1 MKRMIGIGTAIVL
14 MVSSLGAG
22 AKAAGP
28 ELISTAVFDAVT
40 LKEMSNK
47 AIPGSIVDD
56 FGVQLGGM
64 GSDMFRTP
72 GAKPGEYWV
81 VTDRGPNVDTVLP
94 TGGGATGFMVPS
106 FSPLIMSIKVDGS
119 KVTIL
124 EQIAIKTSAGQGVT
138 GLPNLLGYDAIP
150 SDLKG
155 VTGNSLYNVNG
166 LDVEG
171 LVRTKN
177 GNFWI
182 VDEYA
187 PSLALLD
194 SKGVLLERW
203 VPEGWT
209 GTSTSYIVNKTIPKI
224 YLKRKANRGFEALGI
239 TPDESTLFIGL
250 QSPLLN
256 PTKTEGDAS
265 QMTRI
270 LRFDIA
276 TKKFTGEFIFPFEA
290 PNVVDPRSAKASD
303 LKLSAIVALDKENLL
318 IQERT
323 DLSFLLSTIKIKESA
338 NILNSKWG
346 SDTTTP
352 ALETWPVQKP
362 EGVTELITQMEKKV
376 VFDSLA
382 IPSMPGKI
390 EGVVVLDDRTVAFI
404 NDNDFNFTYNKT
416 TGLAVPGSVPTSILT
431 VKLAASLP
439 TFPDKVLG
447 LVKAPAP
454 APSATEASKPQKSAS
469 AEKKTISCAK
479 GSMTKKVSGVSPKC
493 PAGYKKK

>member
-1 MKRMIGIGTAIVL
+1 MGENMKKFVGLGSLLVFL
-14 MVSSLGAG
+14 LVSVTSGAS
-22 AKAAGP
+22 ATSPTSRP
-28 ELISTAVFDAVT
+28 ELLSTAKFDAIS
-40 LKEMSNK
+40 LKEASNK
-47 AIPGSIVDD
+47 AIPNSIVDD

-72 GAKPGEYWV
+72 GAKSGEYWV
-81 VTDRGPNVDTVLP
+81 VTDRGPNVDTTLP

-106 FSPLIMSIKVDGS
+106 FSPLIMSIKVDGE
-119 KVTIL
+119 KVNVL
-124 EQIAIKTSAGQGVT
+124 ETIAIKTAGGQGVT
-138 GLPNLLGYDAIP
+138 GLPNVLGYDAIP

-155 VTGNSLYNVNG
+155 VTGNSLYNLNG

-171 LVRTKN
+171 LVRTAN

-209 GTSTSYIVNKTIPKI
+209 GAPTSYIVNKTIPKI
-224 YLKRKANRGFEALGI
+224 YLKRKANRGFEALAI

-276 TKKFTGEFIFPFEA
+276 TKKFTGEFIFPFES
-290 PNVVDPRSAKASD
+290 PNMVDPRSTKTSD
-303 LKLSAIVALDKENLL
+303 LKLSALVALDKETLL
-318 IQERT
+318 VQERT

-338 NILNSKWG
+338 NILNSKW
-346 SDTTTP
+346 SLDATTP
-352 ALETWPVQKP
+352 SLETWPVQKP
-362 EGVTELITQMEKKV
+362 EGVTELIAQMEKKII
-376 VFDSLA
+376 FDSLA
-382 IPSMPGKI
+382 IPTMPNKV
-390 EGVVVLDDRTVAFI
+390 EGLAVLDGQTVTFI
-404 NDNDFNFTYNKT
+404 NDNDFNFTYDKT
-416 TGLAVPGSVPTSILT
+416 SGLAVAGPVATQILT
-431 VKLAASLP
+431 VKLSAPLP

-447 LVKAPAP
+447 LVKTPAP
-454 APSATEASKPQKSAS
+454 AVASSAAR
-469 AEKKTISCAK
+469 KTITCTK
-479 GSMTKKVSGVSPKC
+479 GAMTKKVSAIAPKC
-493 PAGYKKK
+493 PIGYKKKG

>member
-1 MKRMIGIGTAIVL
+1 MKKIFGIGTALVL
-14 MVSSLGAG
+14 LISTLAVA
-22 AKAAGP
+22 ANAAGP
-28 ELISTAVFDAVT
+28 ELISTAKFDTVA
-40 LKEMSNK
+40 LKEISNK
-47 AIPGSIVDD
+47 AIPGSLADD

-64 GSDMFRTP
+64 GSDIFRTP
-72 GAKPGEYWV
+72 GAKAGEYWV

-94 TGGGATGFMVPS
+94 TGGGATGFMVPA
-106 FSPLIMSIKVDGS
+106 FSPLILSIKVDGS

-124 EQIAIKTSAGQGVT
+124 NQIAIKTSAGQGVT

-155 VTGNSLYNVNG
+155 VTSDSLYNVNG

-171 LVRTKN
+171 LVRTAN

-209 GTSTSYIVNKTIPKI
+209 GSSTSYVVNKTIPKI
-224 YLKRKANRGFEALGI
+224 YLKRKANRGFEALAI

-290 PNVVDPRSAKASD
+290 PSVVDPRSAKASD
-303 LKLSAIVALDKENLL
+303 LKLSALVALDKETLL
-318 IQERT
+318 AQERT

-338 NILNSKWG
+338 NILNSKWTLEATAP
-346 SDTTTP
+346 S
-352 ALETWPVQKP
+352 LETWPVQKP
-362 EGVTELITQMEKKV
+362 EGVTELIAQMEKKV
-376 VFDSLA
+376 IFDSLA
-382 IPSMPGKI
+382 IPTMPNKI
-390 EGVVVLDDRTVAFI
+390 EGVAVLDDRTVAFI
-404 NDNDFNFTYNKT
+404 NDNDFNFTYDKT
-416 TGLAVPGSVPTSILT
+416 TGLAVPGSNATQILT
-431 VKLAASLP
+431 VKLASALP
-439 TFPDKVLG
+439 TFPEKVLG
-447 LVKAPAP
+447 LVTAPTP
-454 APSATEASKPQKSAS
+454 APSASEKNASTAKKS
-469 AEKKTISCAK
+469 ISCIK
-479 GSMTKKVSGVSPKC
+479 GSMTKKVTGVSPKC
-493 PAGYKKK
+493 PSGYKKKS

>member
-1 MKRMIGIGTAIVL
+1 MKKIFGIGTALVL
-14 MVSSLGAG
+14 LISTLAVA
-22 AKAAGP
+22 ANAAGP
-28 ELISTAVFDAVT
+28 ELISTAKFDTVA
-40 LKEMSNK
+40 LKEISNK
-47 AIPGSIVDD
+47 AIPGSLADD

-64 GSDMFRTP
+64 GSDIFRTP
-72 GAKPGEYWV
+72 GAKAGEYWV

-94 TGGGATGFMVPS
+94 TGGGATGFMVPA
-106 FSPLIMSIKVDGS
+106 FSPLILSIKVDGS

-124 EQIAIKTSAGQGVT
+124 NQIAIKTSAGQGVT

-155 VTGNSLYNVNG
+155 VTSDSLYNVNG

-171 LVRTKN
+171 LVRTAN

-203 VPEGWT
+203 VPEGWA
-209 GTSTSYIVNKTIPKI
+209 GSSTSYVVNKTIPKI
-224 YLKRKANRGFEALGI
+224 YLKRKANRGFEALAI

-290 PNVVDPRSAKASD
+290 PSVVDPRSAKASD
-303 LKLSAIVALDKENLL
+303 LKLSALVALDKETLL
-318 IQERT
+318 AQERT

-338 NILNSKWG
+338 NILNSKWTLEATAP
-346 SDTTTP
+346 S
-352 ALETWPVQKP
+352 LETWPVQKP
-362 EGVTELITQMEKKV
+362 EGVTELIAQMEKKV
-376 VFDSLA
+376 IFDSLA
-382 IPSMPGKI
+382 IPTMPNKI
-390 EGVVVLDDRTVAFI
+390 EGVAVLDDRTVAFI
-404 NDNDFNFTYNKT
+404 NDNDFNFTYDKT
-416 TGLAVPGSVPTSILT
+416 TGLAVPGSNATQILT
-431 VKLAASLP
+431 VKLASALP
-439 TFPDKVLG
+439 TFPEKVLG
-447 LVKAPAP
+447 LVTAPTP
-454 APSATEASKPQKSAS
+454 APSASEKNASTAKKS
-469 AEKKTISCAK
+469 ISCIK
-479 GSMTKKVSGVSPKC
+479 GSMTKKVTGVSPKC
-493 PAGYKKK
+493 PSGYRKKS

>member
-1 MKRMIGIGTAIVL
+1 MKKIFGIGTALVL
-14 MVSSLGAG
+14 LISTLAVA
-22 AKAAGP
+22 ANAAGP
-28 ELISTAVFDAVT
+28 ELISTAKFDTVA
-40 LKEMSNK
+40 LKEISNK
-47 AIPGSIVDD
+47 AIPGSLADD

-64 GSDMFRTP
+64 GSDIFRTP
-72 GAKPGEYWV
+72 GAKAGEYWV

-94 TGGGATGFMVPS
+94 TGGGATGFMVPA
-106 FSPLIMSIKVDGS
+106 FSPLILSIKVDGS

-124 EQIAIKTSAGQGVT
+124 NQIAIKASAGQGVT

-155 VTGNSLYNVNG
+155 VTSDSLYNVNG

-171 LVRTKN
+171 LVRTAN

-209 GTSTSYIVNKTIPKI
+209 GSSTSYVVNKTIPKI
-224 YLKRKANRGFEALGI
+224 YLKRKANRGFEALAI

-290 PNVVDPRSAKASD
+290 PSVVDPRSAKASD
-303 LKLSAIVALDKENLL
+303 LKLSALVALDKETLL
-318 IQERT
+318 AQERT

-338 NILNSKWG
+338 NILNSKWTLEATAP
-346 SDTTTP
+346 S
-352 ALETWPVQKP
+352 LETWPVQKP
-362 EGVTELITQMEKKV
+362 EGVTELIAQMEKKV
-376 VFDSLA
+376 IFDSLA
-382 IPSMPGKI
+382 IPTMPNKI
-390 EGVVVLDDRTVAFI
+390 EGVAVLDDRTVAFI
-404 NDNDFNFTYNKT
+404 NDNDFNFTYDKT
-416 TGLAVPGSVPTSILT
+416 TGLAVPGSNATQILT
-431 VKLAASLP
+431 VKLASALP
-439 TFPDKVLG
+439 TFPEKVLG
-447 LVKAPAP
+447 LVTAPTP
-454 APSATEASKPQKSAS
+454 APSASEKNAS
-469 AEKKTISCAK
+469 AAKKSISCIK
-479 GSMTKKVSGVSPKC
+479 GTMTKKVTGVSPKC
-493 PAGYKKK
+493 PTGYKKKS

>member
-1 MKRMIGIGTAIVL
+1 MKKVLGMGTALIL
-14 MVSSLGAG
+14 LSSAIASGAI
-22 AKAAGP
+22 AAGP
-28 ELISTAVFDAVT
+28 APQPELINTAKFDAIA
-40 LKEMSNK
+40 LKEASNK
-47 AIPGSIVDD
+47 ALAGSVADD

-72 GAKPGEYWV
+72 GAKAGEYWV
-81 VTDRGPNVDTVLP
+81 VTDRGPNVDTTLP

-106 FSPLIMSIKVDGS
+106 FSPLIMSIKVDGA
-119 KVTIL
+119 KVNVL
-124 EQIAIKTSAGQGVT
+124 ETIAIKTAAGQGVT

-155 VTGNSLYNVNG
+155 VTANSLYNLNG

-171 LVRTKN
+171 LVRTAN

-187 PSLALLD
+187 PSLALID

-203 VPEGWT
+203 VPEGWA
-209 GTSTSYIVNKTIPKI
+209 GAPTSYLVNKTIPKI
-224 YLKRKANRGFEALGI
+224 YLKRKANRGFEALAM

-290 PNVVDPRSAKASD
+290 PNMVDPRSTKASD
-303 LKLSAIVALDKENLL
+303 LKLSALVALDKETLL
-318 IQERT
+318 VQERT

-346 SDTTTP
+346 LDTTSP
-352 ALETWPVQKP
+352 SLETWPVQKP
-362 EGVTELITQMEKKV
+362 EGVAELITQMEKRII
-376 VFDSLA
+376 FDSLA
-382 IPSMPGKI
+382 IPSMPNKI
-390 EGVVVLDDRTVAFI
+390 EGVAVLDDRTLTFI
-404 NDNDFNFTYNKT
+404 NDNDFNFTYDKT
-416 TGLAVPGSVPTSILT
+416 SGLAVAGPVATQILT
-431 VKLAASLP
+431 VKLPAPLP
-439 TFPDKVLG
+439 NFPDKVLG
-447 LVKAPAP
+447 LVKAPVP
-454 APSATEASKPQKSAS
+454 AVTPASSSA
-469 AEKKTISCAK
+469 KKTITCVK
-479 GSMTKKVSGVSPKC
+479 GATTKKVSAVAPKC
-493 PAGYKKK
+493 PAGYKKKG

>member
-1 MKRMIGIGTAIVL
+1 MKKIFGIGTALVL
-14 MVSSLGAG
+14 LISTLAVA
-22 AKAAGP
+22 ANAAGP
-28 ELISTAVFDAVT
+28 ELISTAKFDTVA
-40 LKEMSNK
+40 LKEISNK
-47 AIPGSIVDD
+47 AIPGSLADD

-64 GSDMFRTP
+64 GSDIFRTP
-72 GAKPGEYWV
+72 GAKAGEYWV

-94 TGGGATGFMVPS
+94 TGGGATGFMVPA
-106 FSPLIMSIKVDGS
+106 FSPLILSIKVDGS

-124 EQIAIKTSAGQGVT
+124 NQIAIKTSAGQGVT

-155 VTGNSLYNVNG
+155 VTSDSLYNVNG

-171 LVRTKN
+171 LVRTAN

-209 GTSTSYIVNKTIPKI
+209 GSSTSYVVNKTIPKI
-224 YLKRKANRGFEALGI
+224 YLKRKANRGFEALAI

-290 PNVVDPRSAKASD
+290 PSMVDPRSAKASD
-303 LKLSAIVALDKENLL
+303 LKLSALVALDKDTLL
-318 IQERT
+318 AQERT

-338 NILNSKWG
+338 NILNSKWTLEATAP
-346 SDTTTP
+346 S
-352 ALETWPVQKP
+352 LETWPVQKP
-362 EGVTELITQMEKKV
+362 EGVTELIAQMEKKV
-376 VFDSLA
+376 IFDSLA
-382 IPSMPGKI
+382 IPTMPNKI
-390 EGVVVLDDRTVAFI
+390 EGVAVLDDRTVAFI
-404 NDNDFNFTYNKT
+404 NDNDFNFTYDKT
-416 TGLAVPGSVPTSILT
+416 TGLAVPGSNATQILT
-431 VKLAASLP
+431 VKLASALP
-439 TFPDKVLG
+439 TFPEKVLG
-447 LVKAPAP
+447 LVTAPTP
-454 APSATEASKPQKSAS
+454 APSASEKNAS
-469 AEKKTISCAK
+469 AAKKSISCIK
-479 GSMTKKVSGVSPKC
+479 GTMTKKVTGVSPKC
-493 PAGYKKK
+493 PTGYKKKS

>member
-1 MKRMIGIGTAIVL
+1 MKKIFGIGTALVL
-14 MVSSLGAG
+14 LISTLAVA
-22 AKAAGP
+22 ANAAGP
-28 ELISTAVFDAVT
+28 ELISTAKFDTVA
-40 LKEMSNK
+40 LKEISNK
-47 AIPGSIVDD
+47 AIPGSLADD

-64 GSDMFRTP
+64 GSDIFRTP
-72 GAKPGEYWV
+72 GAKAGEYWV

-94 TGGGATGFMVPS
+94 TGGGATGFMVPA
-106 FSPLIMSIKVDGS
+106 FSPLILSIKVDGS

-124 EQIAIKTSAGQGVT
+124 NQIAIKTSAGQGVT

-155 VTGNSLYNVNG
+155 VTSDSLYNVNG

-171 LVRTKN
+171 LVRTAN

-209 GTSTSYIVNKTIPKI
+209 GSSTSYVVNKTIPKI
-224 YLKRKANRGFEALGI
+224 YLKRKANRGFEALAI

-290 PNVVDPRSAKASD
+290 PSVVDPRSAKASD
-303 LKLSAIVALDKENLL
+303 LKLSALVALDKETLL
-318 IQERT
+318 AQERT

-338 NILNSKWG
+338 NILNSKWTLEATAP
-346 SDTTTP
+346 S
-352 ALETWPVQKP
+352 LETWPVQKS
-362 EGVTELITQMEKKV
+362 EGVTELIAQMEKKV
-376 VFDSLA
+376 IFDSLA
-382 IPSMPGKI
+382 IPTMPNKI
-390 EGVVVLDDRTVAFI
+390 EGVAVLDDRTVAFI
-404 NDNDFNFTYNKT
+404 NDNDFNFTYDKT
-416 TGLAVPGSVPTSILT
+416 TGLAVPGSNATQILT
-431 VKLAASLP
+431 VKLASALP
-439 TFPDKVLG
+439 TFPEKVLG
-447 LVKAPAP
+447 LVTAPTP
-454 APSATEASKPQKSAS
+454 APSASEKNASTAKKS
-469 AEKKTISCAK
+469 ISCIK
-479 GSMTKKVSGVSPKC
+479 GSMTKKVTGVSPKC
-493 PAGYKKK
+493 PSGYRKKS

>member
-1 MKRMIGIGTAIVL
+1 MKKIFGIGTALVL
-14 MVSSLGAG
+14 LISTLAVA
-22 AKAAGP
+22 ANAAGP
-28 ELISTAVFDAVT
+28 ELISTAKFDTVA
-40 LKEMSNK
+40 LKEISNK
-47 AIPGSIVDD
+47 AIPGSLADD

-64 GSDMFRTP
+64 GSDIFRTP
-72 GAKPGEYWV
+72 GAKAGEYWV

-94 TGGGATGFMVPS
+94 TGGGATGFMVPA
-106 FSPLIMSIKVDGS
+106 FSPLILSIKVDGS

-124 EQIAIKTSAGQGVT
+124 NQIAIKTSAGQGVT

-155 VTGNSLYNVNG
+155 VTSDSLYNVNG

-171 LVRTKN
+171 LVRTAN

-209 GTSTSYIVNKTIPKI
+209 GSSTSYVVNKTIPKI
-224 YLKRKANRGFEALGI
+224 YLKRKANRGFEALAI

-290 PNVVDPRSAKASD
+290 PSVVDPRSAKASD
-303 LKLSAIVALDKENLL
+303 LKLSALVALDKETLL
-318 IQERT
+318 AQERT

-338 NILNSKWG
+338 NILNSKWTLEATAP
-346 SDTTTP
+346 S
-352 ALETWPVQKP
+352 LETWPVQKP
-362 EGVTELITQMEKKV
+362 EGVTELIAQMEKKV
-376 VFDSLA
+376 IFDSLA
-382 IPSMPGKI
+382 IPTMPNKI
-390 EGVVVLDDRTVAFI
+390 EGVAVLDDRTVAFI
-404 NDNDFNFTYNKT
+404 NDNDFNFTYDKT
-416 TGLAVPGSVPTSILT
+416 TGLAVPGSNATQILT
-431 VKLAASLP
+431 VKLASALP
-439 TFPDKVLG
+439 TFPEKVLG
-447 LVKAPAP
+447 LVTAPTP
-454 APSATEASKPQKSAS
+454 APSASEKNASTAKKS
-469 AEKKTISCAK
+469 ISCIK
-479 GSMTKKVSGVSPKC
+479 GSMTKKVTGVSPKC
-493 PAGYKKK
+493 PSGYRKKS

>member
-1 MKRMIGIGTAIVL
+1 MKKIFGIGTALVL
-14 MVSSLGAG
+14 LISTLAVA
-22 AKAAGP
+22 ANAAGP
-28 ELISTAVFDAVT
+28 ELISTAKFDTVA
-40 LKEMSNK
+40 LKEISNK
-47 AIPGSIVDD
+47 AIPGSLADD

-64 GSDMFRTP
+64 GSDIFRTP
-72 GAKPGEYWV
+72 GAKAGEYWV

-94 TGGGATGFMVPS
+94 TGGGATGFMVPA
-106 FSPLIMSIKVDGS
+106 FSPLILSIKVDGS

-124 EQIAIKTSAGQGVT
+124 NQIAIKTSAGQGVT

-155 VTGNSLYNVNG
+155 VTSDSLYNVNG

-171 LVRTKN
+171 LVRTAN

-209 GTSTSYIVNKTIPKI
+209 GSSTSYVVNKTIPKI
-224 YLKRKANRGFEALGI
+224 YLKRKANRGFEALAI

-290 PNVVDPRSAKASD
+290 PSVVDPRSAKASD
-303 LKLSAIVALDKENLL
+303 LKLSALVALDKETLL
-318 IQERT
+318 AQERT

-338 NILNSKWG
+338 NILNSKWTLEATAP
-346 SDTTTP
+346 S
-352 ALETWPVQKP
+352 LETWPVQKP
-362 EGVTELITQMEKKV
+362 EGVTELIAQMEKKV
-376 VFDSLA
+376 IFDSLA
-382 IPSMPGKI
+382 IPTMPNKI
-390 EGVVVLDDRTVAFI
+390 EGVAVLDDRTVALI
-404 NDNDFNFTYNKT
+404 NDNDFNFTYDKT
-416 TGLAVPGSVPTSILT
+416 TGLAVPGSNATQILT
-431 VKLAASLP
+431 VKLASALP
-439 TFPDKVLG
+439 TFPEKVLG
-447 LVKAPAP
+447 LVTAPTP
-454 APSATEASKPQKSAS
+454 APSASEKNAS
-469 AEKKTISCAK
+469 AAKKSISCIK
-479 GSMTKKVSGVSPKC
+479 GTMTKKVTGVSPKC
-493 PAGYKKK
+493 PTGYKKKS

>member
-1 MKRMIGIGTAIVL
+1 MKRVVGLGAAILFLIASVTSEAVAAAPAAQPELIGTA
-14 MVSSLGAG
+14 
-22 AKAAGP
+22 K
-28 ELISTAVFDAVT
+28 FDAIA
-40 LKEMSNK
+40 LKEISNK
-47 AIPGSIVDD
+47 AIPGSVADD

-72 GAKPGEYWV
+72 GAKAGEYWV

-94 TGGGATGFMVPS
+94 TGGGATGFMVPA
-106 FSPLIMSIKVDGS
+106 FSPLIMSIKVDGN
-119 KVTIL
+119 KVTIQD
-124 EQIAIKTSAGQGVT
+124 QIAIKTSAGQGVT

-155 VTGNSLYNVNG
+155 VTANSLYNLNG

-171 LVRTKN
+171 LVRTAN

-194 SKGVLLERW
+194 SKGVVLERW

-209 GTSTSYIVNKTIPKI
+209 GAPTSYVVNKTIPKI
-224 YLKRKANRGFEALGI
+224 YHKRKANRGFEALAI

-256 PTKTEGDAS
+256 PSKTEGDAS

-276 TKKFTGEFIFPFEA
+276 SKKFTGEFIFPFEA
-290 PNVVDPRSAKASD
+290 PNMVDPRSTKASD
-303 LKLSAIVALDKENLL
+303 LKLSALVALDKDTLL
-318 IQERT
+318 VQERT

-338 NILNSKWG
+338 NTLNSKWG
-346 SDTTTP
+346 LDATTP
-352 ALETWPVQKP
+352 SLETWPVQKP
-362 EGVTELITQMEKKV
+362 EGVTELIAQMEKKV
-376 VFDSLA
+376 IFDSLA
-382 IPSMPGKI
+382 IPAMPNKV
-390 EGVVVLDDRTVAFI
+390 EGLTVLDDKTVVFI
-404 NDNDFNFTYNKT
+404 NDNDFNFTYDKT
-416 TGLAVPGSVPTSILT
+416 TGLAVPGSVPTQILT
-431 VKLAASLP
+431 VKLAAALP
-439 TFPDKVLG
+439 NFPDKVLG

-454 APSATEASKPQKSAS
+454 AVTPAAS
-469 AEKKTISCAK
+469 AAKKMITCIK
-479 GSMTKKVSGVSPKC
+479 GAAMKKVSALAPKC
-493 PAGYKKK
+493 PAGYKKKS

>member
-1 MKRMIGIGTAIVL
+1 MKKILGIGTALVL
-14 MVSSLGAG
+14 LISSLAVG

-28 ELISTAVFDAVT
+28 ELISTAKFDAVA
-40 LKEMSNK
+40 LKEISNK
-47 AIPGSIVDD
+47 AIPGSLADD

-64 GSDMFRTP
+64 GSDIFRTP
-72 GAKPGEYWV
+72 GAKAGEYWV
-81 VTDRGPNVDTVLP
+81 VTDRGPNVDTILP

-106 FSPLIMSIKVDGS
+106 FSPLILSIKVEGS
-119 KVTIL
+119 TVTIL
-124 EQIAIKTSAGQGVT
+124 DQIAIKTSGGQGVT

-171 LVRTKN
+171 LVRTAN

-209 GTSTSYIVNKTIPKI
+209 GTSTSYVVNKTIPKI
-224 YLKRKANRGFEALGI
+224 YLKRKANRGFEALAM

-290 PNVVDPRSAKASD
+290 PSAVDPRSTKTTD
-303 LKLSAIVALDKENLL
+303 LKLSALVALDKETLL
-318 IQERT
+318 AQERT

-338 NILNSKWG
+338 NILNSKWAL
-346 SDTTTP
+346 DATTP
-352 ALETWPVQKP
+352 SLETWPVQKP

-376 VFDSLA
+376 IFDSLS

-390 EGVVVLDDRTVAFI
+390 EGVAVLDDRTVAFI
-404 NDNDFNFTYNKT
+404 NDNDFNFSYDKT
-416 TGLAVPGSVPTSILT
+416 TGRAVPGSVATQILT
-431 VKLAASLP
+431 VKLAAALP
-439 TFPDKVLG
+439 TFPEKVLG
-447 LVKAPAP
+447 LVKAPTPAP
-454 APSATEASKPQKSAS
+454 APSSSDKIAS
-469 AEKKTISCAK
+469 AAKKSISCIK
-479 GSMTKKVSGVSPKC
+479 GSMTKKVSGTSPKC
-493 PAGYKKK
+493 PTGYKKKS

>member
-1 MKRMIGIGTAIVL
+1 MKKIFGIGTALVL
-14 MVSSLGAG
+14 LISTLAVA
-22 AKAAGP
+22 ANAAGP
-28 ELISTAVFDAVT
+28 ELISTAKFDTVA
-40 LKEMSNK
+40 LKEISNK
-47 AIPGSIVDD
+47 AIPGSLADE

-64 GSDMFRTP
+64 GSDIFRTP
-72 GAKPGEYWV
+72 GAKAGEYWV

-94 TGGGATGFMVPS
+94 TGGGATGFMVPA
-106 FSPLIMSIKVDGS
+106 FSPLILSIKVDGS

-124 EQIAIKTSAGQGVT
+124 NQIAIKTSAGQGVT

-155 VTGNSLYNVNG
+155 VTSDSLYNVNG

-171 LVRTKN
+171 LVRTAN

-209 GTSTSYIVNKTIPKI
+209 GSSTSYVVNKTIPKI
-224 YLKRKANRGFEALGI
+224 YLKRKANRGFEALAI

-290 PNVVDPRSAKASD
+290 PSMVDPRSAKASD
-303 LKLSAIVALDKENLL
+303 LKLSALVALDKDTLL
-318 IQERT
+318 AQERT

-338 NILNSKWG
+338 NILNSKW
-346 SDTTTP
+346 TLEATTP
-352 ALETWPVQKP
+352 SLETWPVQKP
-362 EGVTELITQMEKKV
+362 EGVTELIAQMEKKV
-376 VFDSLA
+376 IFDSLA
-382 IPSMPGKI
+382 IPTMPNKI
-390 EGVVVLDDRTVAFI
+390 EGVAVLDDRTVAFI
-404 NDNDFNFTYNKT
+404 NDNDFNFTYDKT
-416 TGLAVPGSVPTSILT
+416 TGLAVPGSNATQILT
-431 VKLAASLP
+431 VKLASALP
-439 TFPDKVLG
+439 TFPEKVLG
-447 LVKAPAP
+447 LVTAPTP
-454 APSATEASKPQKSAS
+454 APSASEKNAS
-469 AEKKTISCAK
+469 AAKKSISCIK
-479 GSMTKKVSGVSPKC
+479 GTMTKKVTGVSPKC
-493 PAGYKKK
+493 PTGYKKKS

>member
-1 MKRMIGIGTAIVL
+1 MKRIFGVGTALVL
-14 MVSSLGAG
+14 LISSLAGG

-28 ELISTAVFDAVT
+28 ELLNTAKFDAVT
-40 LKEMSNK
+40 LKEISNK
-47 AIPGSIVDD
+47 AIPDSLAND

-106 FSPLIMSIKVDGS
+106 FSPLILSIKVDGS

-124 EQIAIKTSAGQGVT
+124 DQIAIKTSAGKGVT

-155 VTGNSLYNVNG
+155 VTSDSLYNVNG

-171 LVRTKN
+171 LVRTAN

-209 GTSTSYIVNKTIPKI
+209 GTSTSYVVNKTIPKI
-224 YLKRKANRGFEALGI
+224 YLKRKANRGFEALAI

-290 PNVVDPRSAKASD
+290 PSAVDPRSTKASD
-303 LKLSAIVALDKENLL
+303 LKLSALVALDKETLL
-318 IQERT
+318 AQERT

-346 SDTTTP
+346 LDATTP
-352 ALETWPVQKP
+352 SLETWPVQKP

-376 VFDSLA
+376 IFDSLS

-390 EGVVVLDDRTVAFI
+390 EGVAVLDDQTVAFI
-404 NDNDFNFTYNKT
+404 NDNDFNFSYDKT
-416 TGLAVPGSVPTSILT
+416 TGLAVPGSVATQILT
-431 VKLAASLP
+431 VKLASALP
-439 TFPDKVLG
+439 NFPEKVLG
-447 LVKAPAP
+447 LVKAAAP
-454 APSATEASKPQKSAS
+454 EATPSVKSAITAQKS
-469 AEKKTISCAK
+469 ILCIK
-479 GSMTKKVSGVSPKC
+479 GSMTKKVTGVSPKC
-493 PAGYKKK
+493 PTGYKKKN